1 MTLGSEYFQ
10 NTAPLDTE
18 AGPLRTQGAPFVLSS
33 KFALAMVG
41 RVAGASDVV
50 VDAIAD
56 VVEVSSAEVVV
67 AVDDSVE
74 DASADVAVSVV
85 DGMVDAV
92 EAISVVNVVPVEAVS
107 LREVSDEVAVERE
120 MVSVVEVSVGAE
132 VVVPVDKVY
141 VSVSVESEDDVAE
154 DEAETLVVV
163 TLGLHGPAMTASAA
177 RRATSPVTTLLK
189 EGIAM
194 MKESLRR
201 SKRVIA
207 YRGKKQEG
215 GERARIPRKTG
226 GPPSL
231 FHLLFT
237 SFPTNY

>member
-1 MTLGSEYFQ
+1 MIEVSGRITMTLGSEYFQ

-18 AGPLRTQGAPFVLSS
+18 AGPLRTQGAPFELSS

-56 VVEVSSAEVVV
+56 VVEVSSAVVV

-74 DASADVAVSVV
+74 DASVDVAVSVV
-85 DGMVDAV
+85 DGMVDVV

-120 MVSVVEVSVGAE
+120 IISVVEVSVAAE
-132 VVVPVDKVY
+132 VVVPADTVY

-163 TLGLHGPAMTASAA
+163 TLGLHGP
-177 RRATSPVTTLLK
+177 PW
-189 EGIAM
+189 
-194 MKESLRR
+194 
-201 SKRVIA
+201 
-207 YRGKKQEG
+207 
-215 GERARIPRKTG
+215 
-226 GPPSL
+226 
-231 FHLLFT
+231 
-237 SFPTNY
+237 